1 VAGKIVVCDEGGG
14 DGSFLAGGKGVLGIF
29 NTPCDA
35 SYSSIIPSVWI
46 QRQRNQADELRAYMN
61 STR

>member
-14 DGSFLAGGKGVLGIF
+14 DGSFLDGGKGVVRIF
-29 NTPCDA
+29 STPCDA
-35 SYSSIIPSVWI
+35 SYSSFIPSVWI
-46 QRQRNQADELRAYMN
+46 QSNQADELRAYMN

>member
-14 DGSFLAGGKGVLGIF
+14 DGSFLDGGKGFVGIF
-29 NTPCDA
+29 STPCNA
-35 SYSSIIPSVWI
+35 SSSSIIPLVWI
-46 QRQRNQADELRAYMN
+46 QSNQADELKAYMN

>member
-1 VAGKIVVCDEGGG
+1 MAEKIVVCDEGGG
-14 DGSFLAGGKGVLGIF
+14 DGSFLDGRKGVGGIF
-29 NTPCDA
+29 STPCDA

-46 QRQRNQADELRAYMN
+46 QRNQADELKDYMN

>member
-14 DGSFLAGGKGVLGIF
+14 DGSFLDGGKGVVEIF
-29 NTPCDA
+29 STPCDA

-46 QRQRNQADELRAYMN
+46 QSNQADELRAYMN